1 MPTGE
6 ADPPTPPEPETMAT
20 SCEHRVDF
28 TVLDAASI
36 LAIAMGGITSS
47 YAGPEDL
54 HPRAVTGAAVIGA
67 WRSQDGVVK
76 LQLRRDG
83 TYAGEVAGRRRA
95 ARGTYLIEGESVMLR
110 DDSGLQTAVQ
120 VHDGE
125 LEMAGHRLRPTAAVN

>member
-1 MPTGE
+1 MT
-6 ADPPTPPEPETMAT
+6 T

-28 TVLDAASI
+28 TVLDAASV
-36 LAIAMGGITSS
+36 LAIAMGGATGS
-47 YAGPEDL
+47 
-54 HPRAVTGAAVIGA
+54 HPGSGGLRPGTVTDAAVIGA
-67 WRSQDGVVK
+67 WRSTDGMVK

-95 ARGTYLIEGESVMLR
+95 ARGTYLIEGESVVLR

-125 LEMAGHRLRPTAAVN
+125 LEMAGHRLRPAAAVN